1 MMPGMG
7 TVITH
12 KVYGDTT
19 AEALRAAEAETAR
32 LERLLSRFM
41 PESDI
46 GRLNSM
52 AGRGPVKVR
61 HETFEVLSRA
71 LDYSSLTGGA
81 FDVTTGPLVTLWKVL
96 KRTSAPP
103 AESEISITRPLVDYT
118 DLLLNDRIKSA
129 ELKKEGQSVD
139 LGGIGKRYHH
149 ILDPRTGYPADS
161 GLVSATVVADSSM
174 EADALST
181 AVFVLGPEKGIELL
195 SAFPGAEAVLVGADM
210 RAYVTSG
217 LAGAF
222 QPAEGTEAVVI
233 D

>member
-52 AGRGPVKVR
+52 AGSPKVR

-81 FDVTTGPLVTLWKVL
+81 FDVTT
-96 KRTSAPP
+96 A
-103 AESEISITRPLVDYT
+103 
-118 DLLLNDRIKSA
+118 
-129 ELKKEGQSVD
+129 
-139 LGGIGKRYHH
+139 
-149 ILDPRTGYPADS
+149 S
-161 GLVSATVVADSSM
+161 GDVV
-174 EADALST
+174 E
-181 AVFVLGPEKGIELL
+181 
-195 SAFPGAEAVLVGADM
+195 GAETDI
-210 RAYVTSG
+210 RS
-217 LAGAF
+217 AG
-222 QPAEGTEAVVI
+222 
-233 D
+233 